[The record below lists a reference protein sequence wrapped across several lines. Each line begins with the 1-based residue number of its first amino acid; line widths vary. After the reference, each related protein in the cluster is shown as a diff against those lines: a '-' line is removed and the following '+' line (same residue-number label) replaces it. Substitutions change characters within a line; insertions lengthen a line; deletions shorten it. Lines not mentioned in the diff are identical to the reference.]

1 MRDKRGETFSD
12 GPAGRFNSLL
22 TGARPISQTVISTTP
37 TAYAM
42 VHQIDVFW
50 KQAIFKYVFYSNP
63 NVMVPESRELPDNLV
78 FMPLEG
84 TITGST

>member
-1 MRDKRGETFSD
+1 MF
-12 GPAGRFNSLL
+12 
-22 TGARPISQTVISTTP
+22 
-37 TAYAM
+37 
-42 VHQIDVFW
+42 FW